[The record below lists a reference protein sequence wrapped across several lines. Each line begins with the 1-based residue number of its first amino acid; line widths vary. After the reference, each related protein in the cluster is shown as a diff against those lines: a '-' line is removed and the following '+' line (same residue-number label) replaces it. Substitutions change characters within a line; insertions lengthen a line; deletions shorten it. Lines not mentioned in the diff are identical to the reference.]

1 MKRLFYLAGLLGL
14 TAAIVLVV
22 RQDWAAIRQ
31 AFDHA
36 GWALL
41 WLLPFHALPL
51 LLDVLGWRLLLA
63 PSDPQRRA
71 GVPFLFWVATIREA
85 CNRLLPVANIGG
97 EIVGIRLV
105 KWRGLPGTPVAASV
119 IMELLL
125 TLVSQYLFAAL
136 GILLLIGLTQ
146 HIGTLNSILGAL
158 VASLPLPI
166 GLIYLV
172 RHGQVFLRLESLAE
186 KMLGGPSRLTEL
198 LDGAALDHEVR
209 KLYARPLRLA
219 CACMW
224 QFSGFVVGSFET
236 WLALQLLGYPISVW
250 DAIAI
255 EAVTQLMRHLIF
267 FVPAGLGVQE
277 GGLILFGN
285 LMGLPADAAIA
296 LSLIKRAREVGFGLP
311 ALVSWQWAEARR
323 LRSSLQ
329 ASTATVLS
337 KVQNSKPL

>member
-1 MKRLFYLAGLLGL
+1 MKRLFYIAGLLGL
-14 TAAIVLVV
+14 TAAIVLVA
-22 RQDWAAIRQ
+22 RQDWTAIRQ

-51 LLDVLGWRLLLA
+51 LLDVLGWRVLLA

-71 GVPFLFWVATIREA
+71 GIPFLFWVATVREA

-119 IMELLL
+119 IMEVLL

-146 HIGTLNSILGAL
+146 HIGTLNSVLGAL

-166 GLIYLV
+166 GLLYLL
-172 RHGQVFLRLESLAE
+172 RHGQLFSRLEAF
-186 KMLGGPSRLTEL
+186 TEL
-198 LDGAALDHEVR
+198 LDGTRLDEEVR
-209 KLYARPLRLA
+209 ALYAQPLRLA
-219 CACMW
+219 WACMW
-224 QFSGFVVGSFET
+224 QFFGFVLGSFES

-255 EAVTQLMRHLIF
+255 EAVTQSVRHIIF
-267 FVPAGLGVQE
+267 VVPAGLGVQE
-277 GGLILFGN
+277 GGLVLFGN
-285 LMGLPADAAIA
+285 LIGLPADAAIA
-296 LSLIKRAREVGFGLP
+296 LSLVKRAREVGFGLP

-323 LRSSLQ
+323 LRAKRQ
-329 ASTATVLS
+329 TPMATTLS
-337 KVQNSKPL
+337 KAPGGKPL

>member
-1 MKRLFYLAGLLGL
+1 MKRLFYIAGLLGL

-22 RQDWAAIRQ
+22 RQDWTAIRQ

-51 LLDVLGWRLLLA
+51 LLDVLGWRVLLA

-71 GVPFLFWVATIREA
+71 GIPFLFWVATVREA

-119 IMELLL
+119 IMEVLL

-146 HIGTLNSILGAL
+146 HIGTLNSVLGAL

-166 GLIYLV
+166 GLLYLL
-172 RHGQVFLRLESLAE
+172 RHGQLFSRLEAFAE
-186 KMLGGPSRLTEL
+186 KMLGGSSRLTEL
-198 LDGAALDHEVR
+198 LDGTRLDEEVR
-209 KLYARPLRLA
+209 ALYAQPLRLA
-219 CACMW
+219 WACMW
-224 QFSGFVVGSFET
+224 QFFGFVLGSFES

-255 EAVTQLMRHLIF
+255 EAVTQSVRHIIF
-267 FVPAGLGVQE
+267 VVPAGLGVQE
-277 GGLILFGN
+277 GGLVLFGN
-285 LMGLPADAAIA
+285 LIGLPADAAIA
-296 LSLIKRAREVGFGLP
+296 LSLVKRAREVGFGLP

-323 LRSSLQ
+323 LRAKRQ
-329 ASTATVLS
+329 TPMATTLS
-337 KVQNSKPL
+337 KAPGGKPL